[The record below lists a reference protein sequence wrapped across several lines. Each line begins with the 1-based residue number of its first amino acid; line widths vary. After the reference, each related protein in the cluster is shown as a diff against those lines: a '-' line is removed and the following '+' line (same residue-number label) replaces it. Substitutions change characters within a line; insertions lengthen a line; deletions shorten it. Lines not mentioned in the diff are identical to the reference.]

1 MASIRRVPSKRRP
14 QPKQIRKKPSTKQD
28 SLFQMLIVAVI
39 LFIIVVAFVQ
49 KKNNENFNNIK
60 QDKGA
65 YLVYTKYEDK
75 STKYTKEV
83 PFVNLK
89 ADVFREV
96 NADIL
101 KFCNPYMNS
110 EKSIITYEYDINGI
124 ILSVVIKVINND
136 TTYAPEPY
144 FRTYNIN
151 LEKEEVIADD
161 ALLSFYGVNK
171 RIVENKIKRGFQSY
185 YGDIV
190 KQKYY
195 NSNECNY
202 DCFLKYRGVKNYL
215 DYVSYYVHDGKLIA
229 YKTFIAHSIFGEE
242 EYFTDKN
249 FEFEIA
255 DAPSEEAVNQ
265 PLSSKSLEQTS

>member
-1 MASIRRVPSKRRP
+1 MASIRKRHPR
-14 QPKQIRKKPSTKQD
+14 KQSHHQQRKNIIRQE
-28 SLFQMLIVAVI
+28 SLFQMLIIAI
-39 LFIIVVAFVQ
+39 IIFIMVVAFIQ
-49 KKNNENFNNIK
+49 KKNNENFTDIK

-65 YLVYTKYEDK
+65 YLIYTKFEDK
-75 STKYTKEV
+75 STQYTKEV

-89 ADVFREV
+89 ADVFKQV

-110 EKSIITYEYDINGI
+110 KKSIITYEYDINGI
-124 ILSVVIKVINND
+124 ILSLVVKVINNE

-151 LEKEEVIADD
+151 LERQEVIAND
-161 ALLSFYGVNK
+161 ALLDYFKVNK
-171 RIVENKIKRGFQSY
+171 RTVENKIKRGFQGY
-185 YGDIV
+185 YKDLI
-190 KQKYY
+190 KEKYY
-195 NSNECNY
+195 APNECNY

-215 DYVSYYVHDGKLIA
+215 DYVTYYVRDGKLFA

-242 EYFTDKN
+242 EYFNDKS

-255 DAPSEEAVNQ
+255 DAPSEEVVNQ
-265 PLSSKSLEQTS
+265 PLSSNSLKQES